1 MRTAPPHLCKMF
13 LDQRAQV
20 LLQNVIYLVEQKSRR
35 GRPLLSKLLDV
46 FLLYD
51 EWVIVGKLA
60 RTSPTH
66 LVSSSR
72 DNEETQLLTSGR
84 G

>member
-1 MRTAPPHLCKMF
+1 
-13 LDQRAQV
+13 
-20 LLQNVIYLVEQKSRR
+20 
-35 GRPLLSKLLDV
+35 
-46 FLLYD
+46 LYD
-51 EWVIVGKLA
+51 EWVVVGKLA